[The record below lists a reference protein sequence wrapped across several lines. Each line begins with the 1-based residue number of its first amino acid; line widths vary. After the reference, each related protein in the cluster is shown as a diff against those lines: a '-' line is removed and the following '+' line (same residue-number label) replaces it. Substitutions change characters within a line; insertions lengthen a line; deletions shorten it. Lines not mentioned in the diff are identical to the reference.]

1 MTLVE
6 YQTKDKKNFH
16 HEVSPDDQRMH
27 HFQQERIKRER
38 RRRQQEAKTND
49 SNNMCWPNDPVE
61 RERLARRKD
70 QLENEE
76 EWDLIMTVLGF

>member
-1 MTLVE
+1 M
-6 YQTKDKKNFH
+6 
-16 HEVSPDDQRMH
+16 SPDDQRMH
-27 HFQQERIKRER
+27 RKRER
-38 RRRQQEAKTND
+38 RRQQQATND

-70 QLENEE
+70 QMENEE

>member
-6 YQTKDKKNFH
+6 YKTKDRRNFR

-27 HFQQERIKRER
+27 RKRER
-38 RRRQQEAKTND
+38 RRQQQATND

-70 QLENEE
+70 QMENEE